1 MNGVF
6 VLNCDCGG
14 GKMKCAVK
22 KMVGDDGLAGRLT
35 AVSDHC
41 LGMGPT
47 KSKKKLSDE
56 KLKICAKRVELGN
69 LGILSNK
76 WWVTKIEWSF

>member
-1 MNGVF
+1 M
-6 VLNCDCGG
+6 LNCDCGG
-14 GKMKCAVK
+14 GKMKCAMK

-47 KSKKKLSDE
+47 KSKK
-56 KLKICAKRVELGN
+56 N
-69 LGILSNK
+69 
-76 WWVTKIEWSF
+76 

>member
-6 VLNCDCGG
+6 GLNCDCGG

-22 KMVGDDGLAGRLT
+22 KMVEDEGLAGRLT
-35 AVSDHC
+35 TVSKHC

-47 KSKKKLSDE
+47 KSKK
-56 KLKICAKRVELGN
+56 I
-69 LGILSNK
+69 
-76 WWVTKIEWSF
+76 